1 MQLGGI
7 RNQVGYCAAG
17 RRVSAWRPGSGITD
31 RGTIPCPGRGLDRL
45 RFRVLNA
52 GRTKRLL
59 GPLVGAYTTTNVW
72 PVGAEGLVATVGRRA
87 FVSSDGGRSWSVTR
101 ELPASSGP
109 MGVLPTSLCEHDGE
123 LYLAEYPLGDE
134 DARVLASD
142 DDGRSW
148 SPYHVQEDARHFHGL
163 FHDPYGG
170 RLWATTGDTDRESAV
185 GYFDDGRFRPVGSGS
200 QRWRAVGLAF
210 TPDAVLWGMDCPYVD
225 TVELLALPR
234 DRIGAAEP
242 EPETV
247 GTTTESVY
255 YVETLSVGGES
266 VVVAAT
272 AAECGTD
279 STAPTAERADS
290 GSRTARVLAATSA
303 TGYREWRE
311 LCSFTRRSSVGESLS
326 ALPAASA
333 YVFVRANDELG
344 LVINPYNTSRHHG
357 EILQVP
363 PSDLERLLFDD
374 DPEAVPTVGGPG
386 RSERTHD

>member
-17 RRVSAWRPGSGITD
+17 RRISAWRPGSEITD
-31 RGTIPCPGRGLDRL
+31 RGTIPSPGRGLDRL

-52 GRTKRLL
+52 RRTKRLL

-72 PVGAEGLVATVGRRA
+72 PVGAEGLVATVGQWVFA
-87 FVSSDGGRSWSVTR
+87 SADGGRSWSVAH
-101 ELPASSGP
+101 ELPDPSGP
-109 MGVLPTSLCEHDGE
+109 MGVLPTSLCEHEGD
-123 LYLAEYPLGDE
+123 LYLAEYPLGDD
-134 DARVLASD
+134 DARVLVSGD
-142 DDGRSW
+142 EGHSW
-148 SPYHVQEDARHFHGL
+148 SAYHVREDARHFHGL
-163 FHDPYGG
+163 FHDPYGE
-170 RLWATTGDTDRESAV
+170 RLWGTTGDTDDESAV
-185 GYFDDGRFRPVGSGS
+185 GYFVDGEFRPVGTGS

-234 DRIGAAEP
+234 ERVGDEEP
-242 EPETV
+242 EPVTV

-272 AAECGTD
+272 AAECGYD
-279 STAPTAERADS
+279 STASTADREDS

-303 TGYREWRE
+303 TDYGEWRE
-311 LCSFTRRSSVGESLS
+311 LCTFTRRSALGESMS

-333 YVFVRANDELG
+333 YVFVRAEDDLG
-344 LVINPYNTSRHHG
+344 LLINPYNTSRHHG
-357 EILQVP
+357 EILRVP
-363 PSDLERLLFDD
+363 PSGLERLLFDD
-374 DPEAVPTVGGPG
+374 DPTAVPTVGGPG
-386 RSERTHD
+386 SDRTNP